1 MVGWKEKITKYSP
14 GIEVLCIVLLG
25 LTPML
30 WLRPGYIIA
39 HGDYFPWWLD
49 SSKAFNND
57 LFLWDSSFMGT
68 PTTFPFCF
76 ILELV
81 WLSLRGT
88 GLTVGFIQ
96 ITFQVIFF
104 MGAGLSMYYLSKTVY
119 PKLKLSHLI
128 SGIFYM
134 FNFFV
139 LQSRLNIGFTWTY
152 VFLPLLMA
160 LLIKIIEATYQQ
172 NNKTVSKNIIYL
184 AIASTVTLS
193 VASIN
198 PPNIIII
205 FLLLA
210 IILLHYLLTIK
221 KHIRPLLLNILKLV
235 AISIPI
241 NLWWTIPTLN
251 YYLWSPSVF
260 NPQISVTAWSWT
272 HTRASFLNL
281 FCLNG
286 VWNWRPEYVPY
297 IDSYSNPIL
306 IILTF
311 IPFLTAAAALLFKTN
326 KSRFNTYLM
335 LAILVFL
342 FLAKGLH
349 EPLSQLNLLL
359 YTYIPYM
366 AMFRE
371 PTSKFTMAL
380 MPFLALLIGY
390 AIDHIVNIKM
400 SEVKHTNFTKTLTAA
415 FFITTFIIA
424 AYPLV
429 TNPIET
435 KTQQLPISSYI
446 KIPDYW
452 YEAADW
458 LNNQPGD
465 YEILITPP
473 NDFYQMPY
481 AWGYYGV
488 EFLTRLIQKPVL
500 FSNFDYKINPNIS
513 TALQQLY
520 NTIKYNKITEF
531 KALLDLLNIK
541 YILQRNDIQ
550 YNFAGRDIIP
560 PNEMQAFL
568 TQQPYIHL
576 TKKFAQLDI
585 YEYDESKPYVY
596 IINPSTLQ
604 QTTIKIENISTL
616 ERTWNF
622 TYLTDLQEWQ
632 NATEPNQWQTIYT
645 IDQDHNALKAEL
657 WNSTWGW
664 KTLKSPLLPA
674 QYGDTY
680 QVQMDVKGQYAHEVH
695 LKISEFNLDK
705 NILSEIYTMYVKD
718 GTFNWTHTTFTYEP
732 TTSNTRYL
740 QIQVWHG
747 HETNKTFPNLVWI
760 DNVQIKGYASILNTT
775 GLNLIFQN
783 ATQNQLATIINYRKI
798 NPTKITATI
807 NAAQPFILA
816 ISETLDQSWTAYVNG
831 KQIKP
836 VTLYLGLAG
845 FYINQTGQLE
855 ITIEYEP
862 QKWFYYCSIISL
874 STFLACLTYLT
885 YNWTK
890 NKAIR
895 KRISRAFI

>member
-1 MVGWKEKITKYSP
+1 
-14 GIEVLCIVLLG
+14 
-25 LTPML
+25 
-30 WLRPGYIIA
+30 
-39 HGDYFPWWLD
+39 
-49 SSKAFNND
+49 
-57 LFLWDSSFMGT
+57 
-68 PTTFPFCF
+68 
-76 ILELV
+76 
-81 WLSLRGT
+81 
-88 GLTVGFIQ
+88 
-96 ITFQVIFF
+96 
-104 MGAGLSMYYLSKTVY
+104 
-119 PKLKLSHLI
+119 
-128 SGIFYM
+128 
-134 FNFFV
+134 
-139 LQSRLNIGFTWTY
+139 
-152 VFLPLLMA
+152 
-160 LLIKIIEATYQQ
+160 
-172 NNKTVSKNIIYL
+172 
-184 AIASTVTLS
+184 
-193 VASIN
+193 
-198 PPNIIII
+198 
-205 FLLLA
+205 
-210 IILLHYLLTIK
+210 
-221 KHIRPLLLNILKLV
+221 
-235 AISIPI
+235 
-241 NLWWTIPTLN
+241 
-251 YYLWSPSVF
+251 
-260 NPQISVTAWSWT
+260 
-272 HTRASFLNL
+272 
-281 FCLNG
+281 
-286 VWNWRPEYVPY
+286 
-297 IDSYSNPIL
+297 
-306 IILTF
+306 
-311 IPFLTAAAALLFKTN
+311 
-326 KSRFNTYLM
+326 
-335 LAILVFL
+335 
-342 FLAKGLH
+342 
-349 EPLSQLNLLL
+349 
-359 YTYIPYM
+359 
-366 AMFRE
+366 
-371 PTSKFTMAL
+371 
-380 MPFLALLIGY
+380 
-390 AIDHIVNIKM
+390 
-400 SEVKHTNFTKTLTAA
+400 
-415 FFITTFIIA
+415 
-424 AYPLV
+424 
-429 TNPIET
+429 
-435 KTQQLPISSYI
+435 
-446 KIPDYW
+446 
-452 YEAADW
+452 
-458 LNNQPGD
+458 
-465 YEILITPP
+465 
-473 NDFYQMPY
+473 
-481 AWGYYGV
+481 
-488 EFLTRLIQKPVL
+488 
-500 FSNFDYKINPNIS
+500 
-513 TALQQLY
+513 
-520 NTIKYNKITEF
+520 
-531 KALLDLLNIK
+531 
-541 YILQRNDIQ
+541 
-550 YNFAGRDIIP
+550 
-560 PNEMQAFL
+560 
-568 TQQPYIHL
+568 L